1 MSVFK
6 LYVDSHY
13 ASPWA
18 MACFVVLQ
26 EKGIAAELISI
37 NLDAAEN
44 KQPEFIKQSRTQ
56 RVPSLVDGD
65 FSLSESTAICE
76 YLEDAFPEHPV
87 YPRDKKAK
95 AQARQIQAWIRSD
108 LLALRKLRPTEVIF
122 YGKKYE
128 PLSAEAQAAA
138 QKLFAVA
145 DSLLKPGQKSLF
157 GDWCIADMDLAVML
171 QRLIIHGDP
180 VPEHLV
186 TYANEQWQR
195 PSVQLWVNKQ
205 RPPL

>member
-1 MSVFK
+1 MSAFK
-6 LYVDSHY
+6 LYVDSHF

-26 EKGIAAELISI
+26 EKGIAAELIPI
-37 NLDAAEN
+37 NLDTAEN
-44 KQPEFIKQSRTQ
+44 KKPEFYIQSRTQ
-56 RVPSLVDGD
+56 RVPSLVDGE
-65 FSLSESTAICE
+65 FSLSESSAICE
-76 YLEDAFPEHPV
+76 YLEDTFPENPV
-87 YPRDKKAK
+87 YPHDKKAK

-108 LLALRKLRPTEVIF
+108 LLALRKQRPTEVIF

-128 PLSAEAQAAA
+128 PLSDEALATVE
-138 QKLFAVA
+138 KLFSVA
-145 DSLLKPGQKSLF
+145 NSLLKPGQKNLF
-157 GDWCIADMDLAVML
+157 GDWCIADMDLVVML

-180 VPEHLV
+180 VPEHLAA
-186 TYANEQWQR
+186 YANQQWQR